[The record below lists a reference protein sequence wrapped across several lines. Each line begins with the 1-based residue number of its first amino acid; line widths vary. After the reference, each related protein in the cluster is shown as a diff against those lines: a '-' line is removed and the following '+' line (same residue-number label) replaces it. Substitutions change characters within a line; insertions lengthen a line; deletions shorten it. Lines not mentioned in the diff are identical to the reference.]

1 LLKWKTSRVIRSFVT
16 SLSFFFYFKVLIWD
30 HLFFKISSQSENY
43 TLNIVQQYWYA
54 NWFKNICHH
63 Y

>member
-1 LLKWKTSRVIRSFVT
+1 MENFEGYKEFCYFFII
-16 SLSFFFYFKVLIWD
+16 FFYFKVLIRD

-54 NWFKNICHH
+54 N
-63 Y
+63 